1 MRKCTSVESK
11 VNRSCR
17 SFGKELR
24 ERLALIA
31 LFKRATR
38 AKEQNKERAKSE
50 TAELSSHGKVCYIV
64 FYTAPSPQSWARYN
78 SVATIS
84 LCFQGTQ
91 LYVIAILLYLL

>member
-38 AKEQNKERAKSE
+38 AKERRAKEQRTKEQRSKEQKKERAKSE
-50 TAELSSHGKVCYIV
+50 TAELSSLGKVCYIV

-78 SVATIS
+78 YIATI
-84 LCFQGTQ
+84 
-91 LYVIAILLYLL
+91 